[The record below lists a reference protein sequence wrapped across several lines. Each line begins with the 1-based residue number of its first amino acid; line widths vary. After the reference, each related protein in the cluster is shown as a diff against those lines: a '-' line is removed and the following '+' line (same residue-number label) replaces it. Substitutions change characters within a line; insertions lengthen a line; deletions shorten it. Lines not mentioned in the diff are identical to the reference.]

1 MDGQRPPSIFTLDL
15 YDAIGASTAPPIFEL
30 RRSAAFDAAD
40 RMLRQ

>member
-15 YDAIGASTAPPIFEL
+15 YDASGTSAAPPIFEL

>member
-1 MDGQRPPSIFTLDL
+1 L

-30 RRSAAFDAAD
+30 RRSAAFDAVD